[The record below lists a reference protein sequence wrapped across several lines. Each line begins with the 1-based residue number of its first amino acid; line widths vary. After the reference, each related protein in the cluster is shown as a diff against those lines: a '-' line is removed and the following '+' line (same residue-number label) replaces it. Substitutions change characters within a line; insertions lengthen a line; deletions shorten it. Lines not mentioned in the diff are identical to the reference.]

1 MTLRK
6 ELICWSVLKRL
17 IPSFLRREPAPTLAE
32 ANIRVQQALR
42 NIPRSW
48 YDVRYQ
54 QPRKSK

>member
-1 MTLRK
+1 MMHYQ
-6 ELICWSVLKRL
+6 ICWSVLKRL